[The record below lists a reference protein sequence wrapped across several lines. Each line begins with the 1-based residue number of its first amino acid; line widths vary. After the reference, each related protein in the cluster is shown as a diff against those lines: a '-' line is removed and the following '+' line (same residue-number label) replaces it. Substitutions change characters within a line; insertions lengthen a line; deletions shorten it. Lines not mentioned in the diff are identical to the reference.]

1 MKKNLSTVYI
11 VRTGLLLALAL
22 VFQIGLSRVGQTV
35 VGPLVNFTLI
45 ISAGL
50 VGMSAGIIV
59 GCLTP
64 IIAYFFGIMP
74 LFPLVPFIIIGNSI
88 LVILFSLIKNKIA
101 KGGDF
106 FGVFVAAIGKF
117 AFLAV
122 SVRYLVGLFVPKV
135 PAKLITALSLP
146 QLYSALVGGILALV
160 IMKFLPKS
168 VFLKNK

>member
-22 VFQIGLSRVGQTV
+22 VFQIGLNKFGQTV
-35 VGPLVNFTLI
+35 VGPLVNFILI
-45 ISAGL
+45 ISAGI
-50 VGMSAGIIV
+50 VGTGAGIIV

-74 LFPLVPFIIIGNSI
+74 LFPLVPFIMIGNSI
-88 LVILFSLIKNKIA
+88 LVILFSFVRNKFS
-101 KGGDF
+101 KGGEY
-106 FGVFVAAIGKF
+106 FGVVISAIGKF
-117 AFLAV
+117 VFLAV

-146 QLYSALVGGILALV
+146 QLYNALIGGILALV
-160 IMKFLPKS
+160 IIKLLPKS
-168 VFLKNK
+168 IFLKNK